1 MSPKKL
7 FNTFAK
13 AEAVTWTLLIS
24 GLIGRALGLDSAIV
38 TVVGGIHGAVFL
50 GYAVTAAL
58 TGVNQRWSFGK
69 SALAVVL
76 AIVPFATVP
85 FEMRLNKNGSLDGSW
100 RTTVT
105 EDPRDKGIIDRLF
118 RWFIARPA
126 FLIVVILVG
135 LTALFSLLVFLGP
148 PTEWFN

>member
-1 MSPKKL
+1 MPDVSRL
-7 FNTFAK
+7 CANLAWLR
-13 AEAVTWTLLIS
+13 EERLR
-24 GLIGRALGLDSAIV
+24 RAGFRGC
-38 TVVGGIHGAVFL
+38 VGGIHGAVFL
-50 GYAVTAAL
+50 GYTVTAAL
-58 TGVNQRWSFGK
+58 TGVNQRWGFGK
-69 SALAVVL
+69 SALAVAL

-85 FEMRLNKNGSLDGSW
+85 FEMRLNKNGSLDGQW

-118 RWFIARPA
+118 RWFIARPV

>member
-1 MSPKKL
+1 
-7 FNTFAK
+7 
-13 AEAVTWTLLIS
+13 
-24 GLIGRALGLDSAIV
+24 
-38 TVVGGIHGAVFL
+38 
-50 GYAVTAAL
+50 
-58 TGVNQRWSFGK
+58 
-69 SALAVVL
+69 VVL

-105 EDPRDKGIIDRLF
+105 EDPRDKGTIDRLF
-118 RWFIARPA
+118 RWFIARPV
-126 FLIVVILVG
+126 FLIAVILVG